1 MSMTETLL
9 ARGVGEDALGD
20 VGNTPL
26 IKAAREGHDGVVS
39 RLLAAG
45 ADVFIENGLGVITRL
60 WSWRF
65 NMVTFGV
72 LKVLF
77 QHGMTANDVF
87 TTEKLTALTFAAEY
101 DQAAVV
107 DLLVDKGAD
116 IERGKER
123 HFVVTALSTRV
134 CEPCVPSLITGQP

>member
-1 MSMTETLL
+1 
-9 ARGVGEDALGD
+9 
-20 VGNTPL
+20 
-26 IKAAREGHDGVVS
+26 
-39 RLLAAG
+39 
-45 ADVFIENGLGVITRL
+45 
-60 WSWRF
+60 
-65 NMVTFGV
+65 MVTFGV

-87 TTEKLTALTFAAEY
+87 TTEKLTALTFAAEC